1 MNPVV
6 KYLYEAFLVYQSM
19 DNVIK
24 NKDALSYFKITN
36 QRDNIEKFKD
46 WYALYDHDHMEILK

>member
-46 WYALYDHDHMEILK
+46 WYALYDHMEILK